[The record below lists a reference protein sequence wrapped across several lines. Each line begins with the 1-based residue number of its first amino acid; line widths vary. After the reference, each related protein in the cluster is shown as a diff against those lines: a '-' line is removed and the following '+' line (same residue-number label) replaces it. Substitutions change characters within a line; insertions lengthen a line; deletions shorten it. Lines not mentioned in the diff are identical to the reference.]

1 MPTSQGKRSDITS
14 YSQDKKLETKQEA
27 IERVNISLDHA
38 SQYERMAANPDIV
51 EEALAEAREV
61 MN

>member
-1 MPTSQGKRSDITS
+1 MPTSQGKRNDITS

-27 IERVNISLDHA
+27 LERVNVSLVHA
-38 SQYERMAANPDIV
+38 SQYERMAAHPEIV